1 MPIKIKQMKKQF
13 IYIFTTIVVLAAGC
27 TKLDFKNINAPT
39 IDQVL
44 TTREGLITLSI
55 GMKQYYSTNGLQT
68 LLLTP
73 GTTARE
79 VKGITTFTNILEIE
93 AGGTALPTFNGNV
106 LGVWRSMLRTM
117 SMAEDLIS
125 NAPVVLE
132 SDINTQTGIVA
143 FGKLFKAMSIA
154 GLATSFEQLPVQ
166 TDETGNASFVTRVA
180 GLQEA
185 VKLLDEAITAIGATP
200 PSAEFNTRVLG
211 ADIVFADVINAYRAR
226 YNMMLGNY
234 AAALAAANAVNL
246 ATKSQFVYSDQSPN
260 PVYQQVAVSANYRPR
275 ADFGLPAGFVDPADG
290 RLSFYLS
297 TPDAVVG
304 GETLKTLKGFFDAIN
319 KAIPFYLPD
328 EMRLL
333 KAEALIRSNGSI
345 PNAIV
350 EINAVRTQSSG
361 DPFGVHANL
370 PVYAGAITPDALL
383 LEIYRQ
389 RSAELFLQG
398 LRLED
403 SRRFARP
410 APPTNV
416 NPVPVTFERNR
427 NFYPYPDQERLT
439 NPNTPTDP
447 AI

>member
-1 MPIKIKQMKKQF
+1 MKKKL
-13 IYIFTTIVVLAAGC
+13 IYTIALAGMIITGC
-27 TKLDFKNINAPT
+27 TKLDFDNVNAPT
-39 IDQVL
+39 ADEVKNTPQ
-44 TTREGLITLSI
+44 GLISLAI
-55 GMKQYYSTNGLQT
+55 GVKQYYSTSGLQT

-79 VKGITTFTNILEIE
+79 VKGITTFTNIIELE

-106 LGVWRSMLRTM
+106 LGIWSNMLRTM
-117 SMAEDLIS
+117 SMAEDLIA
-125 NAPVVLE
+125 NAPIVVA
-132 SDINTQTGIVA
+132 SDNATQTGLVA
-143 FGKLFKAMSIA
+143 FGKLFKAMSIG
-154 GLATSFEQLPVQ
+154 GLATAFEQFPIQ
-166 TDETGNASFVTRVA
+166 TDEAGNAGFVTRDFA
-180 GLQEA
+180 LQEA
-185 VKLLDEAITAIGATP
+185 VKLLDEAATAIGATP

-211 ADIVFADVINAYRAR
+211 SDIVLADVINAYRAR

-234 AAALAAANAVNL
+234 AAALTAANLVNL
-246 ATKSQFVYSDQSPN
+246 TTKSQFIYSTQSPN
-260 PVYQQVAVSANYRPR
+260 PVYQQVVVAINYRPR
-275 ADFGLPAGFVDPADG
+275 ADFGLPAGFVNPADG
-290 RLSFYLS
+290 RLNFYLS
-297 TPDAVVG
+297 TPDATVG
-304 GETLKTLKGFFDAIN
+304 GETLKTIKGFFDGID
-319 KAIPFYLPD
+319 KAIPIYLPD
-328 EMRLL
+328 EIRLL
-333 KAEALIRSNGSI
+333 KAEAYIRSGGSI
-345 PNAIV
+345 ASAIV

-370 PVYAGAITPDALL
+370 PVYAGAITTDALL
-383 LEIYRQ
+383 LEIYQQ

-447 AI
+447 VI